1 MRFRSTILLSWR
13 ARQLG
18 GALASDRGNHA
29 VARARGATSPIVTYV
44 ICTNPRSGSYLLCDG
59 LASTSLA
66 GRPREW
72 FNPLGEEGRR
82 SRWGLDKS
90 TDATYATY
98 LAQVLTRSTTRNGI
112 SGIKL
117 HFYQFVE
124 LEKKLGDVEGF
135 EDLTRAE
142 LMTKAFPNLKY
153 LWLTRRD
160 KARQA
165 ISYLLASKTGDWCMI
180 DGGKSSKSKATIDE
194 SDFDPQAVVRLE
206 KTFAQN
212 DAAWHSY
219 FESNKIAPLIV
230 YYEDL
235 AIDYRGTVVA
245 VLKWLGV
252 PNADAVAVR
261 PSRLKQQSTA
271 QNEDW
276 LKRYVL
282 FKTEQDRLPPHF
294 KRTLR
299 KRTLRKR
306 SRKKKES

>member
-13 ARQLG
+13 ARHLT
-18 GALASDRGNHA
+18 
-29 VARARGATSPIVTYV
+29 VARAPIITYI
-44 ICTNPRSGSYLLCDG
+44 ICTNPRSGSYLLCDR

-72 FNPLGEEGRR
+72 FNPHGEERR
-82 SRWGLDKS
+82 RTRWGLDKS
-90 TDATYATY
+90 TDATFAAY
-98 LAQVLTRSTTRNGI
+98 LDQVRVRSTTWNGI

-124 LEKKLGDVEGF
+124 LAKKLADVEGF
-135 EDLTRAE
+135 ERLTTAE
-142 LMTKAFPNLKY
+142 MMMKAFPNLKY

-165 ISYLLASKTGDWCMI
+165 ISCLLATKTGDWWII
-180 DGGKSSKSKATIDE
+180 DGGKLGKSEDTIDE
-194 SDFDPQAVVRLE
+194 SDFEPQAVARLE
-206 KTFAQN
+206 ETLAQN
-212 DAAWHSY
+212 DVAWQSY
-219 FESNKIAPLIV
+219 FESNNISPLIV

-235 AIDYRGTVVA
+235 TADYRGTVVR

-271 QNEDW
+271 RNEDW
-276 LKRYVL
+276 LRRYMK
-282 FKTEQDRLPPHF
+282 FKTQHGS
-294 KRTLR
+294 T
-299 KRTLRKR
+299 
-306 SRKKKES
+306 SG